1 MAKWAGKI
9 GFQTTEEVSLGVWEE
24 KIIERQYYG
33 DVMKNYR
40 NLDNNSEINNS
51 VSISNQISFVVD
63 PYANENFH
71 NIRYTY
77 FMGTKWRVTNIEV
90 QYPRLIMNLGG
101 VWNGQ
106 EGGAPQCSC

>member
-9 GFQTTEEVSLGVWEE
+9 AFQTTVETSIGVWEE
-24 KIIERQYYG
+24 QIIERSYYG
-33 DVMKNYR
+33 DVIKNYR
-40 NLDNNSEINNS
+40 SLENNSEINDGVN
-51 VSISNQISFVVD
+51 ISNQISFIAD

-106 EGGAPQCSC
+106 EGRSSCCSC